1 MNRQAGCQ
9 PKRTNPEPSWYRLT
23 QTRDAQRRP
32 CHLEAEVFDLATKWL
47 ERYRIEAEQRYQ
59 RLDTVLAE
67 LQSNTQTTPSTKLK
81 GAAS

>member
-1 MNRQAGCQ
+1 
-9 PKRTNPEPSWYRLT
+9 
-23 QTRDAQRRP
+23 
-32 CHLEAEVFDLATKWL
+32 VFDLATKWL

-67 LQSNTQTTPSTKLK
+67 LQSNDRANDQSNTQTTPSTKLK